1 MAPEKCSSKCSRPV
15 CIASLAA
22 KPQAFTTPAAGG
34 CRWPRVS
41 RASGGTDDKL
51 RYFVDMKATRLR
63 NVEQAWAEAAHAI
76 ERIVFTP

>member
-1 MAPEKCSSKCSRPV
+1 M
-15 CIASLAA
+15 
-22 KPQAFTTPAAGG
+22 
-34 CRWPRVS
+34 S